1 MLKKYKSLKSLL
13 LLVFAILVTA
23 PLMSVKANSDVVYT
37 NTTRTEVVYRYTI
50 EAYDVLIDVKEN
62 NVLEITESIKAN
74 FKEPRHGIIRKIP
87 LRNTVKRNDGSVTK
101 NSVRLTDLSVSEE
114 YEDSNDSGYRVI
126 KIGDADETITGIHDY
141 VIRYSYNL
149 GKDSSKDFDELY
161 FNIIGDEWDTEINN
175 VTFTINMPKEFDVSK
190 LGFSSGKYG
199 TVGSNDV
206 EYTVEGNKIVGSL
219 KKKLDR
225 EEALTVRCELP
236 EGYFVNAGIKLP
248 LLFPLMFIVPLIAAI
263 IAYLMWSKYGRDD
276 VVVETVEF
284 YPPNGCNSAEA
295 AYFYKTSVSE
305 KDANSLLIYLASKGY
320 LKIVEIDKNNYK
332 IIKLKEYD
340 GNNSNEKL
348 FMDGLFKSKNE
359 VTKDDLYNKFYK
371 TIEKIKLNID
381 NYKNKALIYDS
392 KASSMRVYAVLLAAL
407 SVIVTVSIP
416 TFDYGLFSDVFVA
429 IMFGSIMV
437 LILAVE
443 LYSPIHV
450 AIKIMAVIPTLII
463 GLFMASE
470 LPIYYAASANNLTLI
485 AIIFGLVMALVVC
498 FFVRYMSKRTPYG
511 NEMYGRVK
519 GFRNFLV
526 SAEKDKLEA
535 LVNDD
540 PTYFYSI
547 LPFTYVLGVSDKWI
561 KKFEGM
567 TLEEPDW
574 YESNTPF
581 SIYHFNTFLSSTMSS
596 TVDRVVETSSGG
608 SSGGFSGGGFSGGG
622 SGGGGGS
629 SW

>member
-13 LLVFAILVTA
+13 LLVFAILVTL
-23 PLMSVKANSDVVYT
+23 PFMSVKANSDVVYT
-37 NTTRTEVVYRYTI
+37 NTTRTEVIYRYTI

-114 YEDSNDSGYRVI
+114 YEVSNDSGYRVI
-126 KIGDADETITGIHDY
+126 KIGEENQTITGIHDY

-206 EYTVEGNKIVGSL
+206 EYTVEGNKIVGTL

-263 IAYLMWSKYGRDD
+263 LAYFMWSKYGRDD

-295 AYFYKTSVSE
+295 AYFYKTSVTD

-381 NYKNKALIYDS
+381 NYKNKQLIYDS
-392 KASSMRVYAVLLAAL
+392 KASSMRVYAVLLAVL
-407 SVIVTVSIP
+407 SLIVTVSIP
-416 TFDYGLFSDVFVA
+416 TFDYGILSDVFVA
-429 IMFGSIMV
+429 IVFGFIMV

-450 AIKIMAVIPTLII
+450 AIKIMSVIPTLII
-463 GLFMASE
+463 GLFMASD

-485 AIIFGLVMALVVC
+485 AIIFGLIMTLVVC

-540 PTYFYSI
+540 PTYFYNI

-581 SIYHFNTFLSSTMSS
+581 SIYHFNTFLSSTMNS

>member
-13 LLVFAILVTA
+13 LLVFAILVTL
-23 PLMSVKANSDVVYT
+23 PFMSVKANSDVVYT
-37 NTTRTEVVYRYTI
+37 NTTRTEVIYRYTI
-50 EAYDVLIDVKEN
+50 EAYDVSIDVKEN

-101 NSVRLTDLSVSEE
+101 NSVRLTDLSVSDN
-114 YEDSNDSGYRVI
+114 YEVSNDSGYRVI

-248 LLFPLMFIVPLIAAI
+248 VLFPLMFIVPLIAAI

-295 AYFYKTSVSE
+295 AYFYKTSVTD

-381 NYKNKALIYDS
+381 NYKNKQLIYDS
-392 KASSMRVYAVLLAAL
+392 KASSMRVYAVLLAVL
-407 SVIVTVSIP
+407 SLIVTVSIP
-416 TFDYGLFSDVFVA
+416 TFDYGILSDVFVA
-429 IMFGSIMV
+429 IVFGSIMV

-450 AIKIMAVIPTLII
+450 AIKIMSVIPTLII
-463 GLFMASE
+463 GLFMASD
-470 LPIYYAASANNLTLI
+470 LPIYYAASASNLTLI
-485 AIIFGLVMALVVC
+485 AIIFGLIMTLVVC

-540 PTYFYSI
+540 PTYFYNI

-561 KKFEGM
+561 KKFEGI
-567 TLEEPDW
+567 TLEEPEW

-581 SIYHFNTFLSSTMSS
+581 SIYHFNTFLSSTMNS

>member
-13 LLVFAILVTA
+13 LLVFAILVTL
-23 PLMSVKANSDVVYT
+23 PFMSVKANSDVVYT

-114 YEDSNDSGYRVI
+114 YEVSNDSGYRVI
-126 KIGDADETITGIHDY
+126 KIGEENQTITGIHDY
-141 VIRYSYNL
+141 VIKYSYNL

-248 LLFPLMFIVPLIAAI
+248 VLFPLMFIVPLIAAI

-295 AYFYKTSVSE
+295 AYFYKTSVTE

-332 IIKLKEYD
+332 IIKLNEYD

-381 NYKNKALIYDS
+381 NYKNKQLIYDS

-429 IMFGSIMV
+429 IMFGAIMV

-485 AIIFGLVMALVVC
+485 AIIFGLIMALVVC

-540 PTYFYSI
+540 PTYFYNI

-581 SIYHFNTFLSSTMSS
+581 SIYHFNTFLSSTMNS

>member
-13 LLVFAILVTA
+13 LLVFAILVTV
-23 PLMSVKANSDVVYT
+23 PFMSVKANSDVVYT
-37 NTTRTEVVYRYTI
+37 NTTRTEVIYRYTI

-114 YEDSNDSGYRVI
+114 YEVSNDSGYRVI
-126 KIGDADETITGIHDY
+126 KIGEENQTITGIHDY
-141 VIRYSYNL
+141 VIKYSYNL

>member
-13 LLVFAILVTA
+13 LIVFAILLTIPFMNVLA
-23 PLMSVKANSDVVYT
+23 DDEVIYT
-37 NTTRTEVVYRYTI
+37 NTTRTELIYRYTI
-50 EAYDVLIDVKEN
+50 EAYDVSIDVNEN

-101 NSVRLTDLSVSEE
+101 NSVRLTDLSVSDN
-114 YEDSNDSGYRVI
+114 YEVSNDSGYRVI

-199 TVGSNDV
+199 TVGSNEV
-206 EYTVEGNKIVGSL
+206 EYTVDGNKIIGSL

-263 IAYLMWSKYGRDD
+263 LAYFMWSKYGRDD

-295 AYFYKTSVSE
+295 AYFYKTSVTD

-381 NYKNKALIYDS
+381 NYKNKQLIYDS
-392 KASSMRVYAVLLAAL
+392 KASSMRVYAVLLAVL
-407 SVIVTVSIP
+407 SLIVTVSIP
-416 TFDYGLFSDVFVA
+416 TFDYGILSDVFVA
-429 IMFGSIMV
+429 IVFGSIMV

-450 AIKIMAVIPTLII
+450 AIKIMSVIPTLII
-463 GLFMASE
+463 GLFMASD
-470 LPIYYAASANNLTLI
+470 LPIYYAASASNLTLI
-485 AIIFGLVMALVVC
+485 AIIFGLIMTLVVC

-540 PTYFYSI
+540 PTYFYNI

-581 SIYHFNTFLSSTMSS
+581 SIYHFNTFLSSTMNS
-596 TVDRVVETSSGG
+596 TVDRVVETSSGT

>member
-1 MLKKYKSLKSLL
+1 MLKKYKSLKGLL
-13 LLVFAILVTA
+13 LLVFAILVIL
-23 PLMSVKANSDVVYT
+23 PFMSVKANSDVVYT

-114 YEDSNDSGYRVI
+114 YEVSNDSGYRVI

-141 VIRYSYNL
+141 VIKYSYNL

-248 LLFPLMFIVPLIAAI
+248 VLFPLMFIVPLIAAI

-276 VVVETVEF
+276 LVVETVEF

-392 KASSMRVYAVLLAAL
+392 KASSMRVYAVLLAFL

-498 FFVRYMSKRTPYG
+498 FFVRYMSKRTTYG

>member
-13 LLVFAILVTA
+13 LIVFAILLTIPFMNA
-23 PLMSVKANSDVVYT
+23 KADDEVIYT
-37 NTTRTEVVYRYTI
+37 NTTRTEFIYRYTI
-50 EAYDVLIDVKEN
+50 EAYDVSIDVKEN
-62 NVLEITESIKAN
+62 NILEITESIKAN

-101 NSVRLTDLSVSEE
+101 NSVRLTDLTVSDN
-114 YEDSNDSGYRVI
+114 YEVSNDSGYRVI
-126 KIGDADETITGIHDY
+126 KIGEENQTITGIHDY
-141 VIRYSYNL
+141 VIKYSYNL

-161 FNIIGDEWDTEINN
+161 FNIIGDEWDTEIKN

-206 EYTVEGNKIVGSL
+206 EYTVDGNKITGFL
-219 KKKLDR
+219 KKKLGR

-248 LLFPLMFIVPLIAAI
+248 ILFPLMFIVPFVAAI

-284 YPPNGCNSAEA
+284 YPPNGCNSAET
-295 AYFYKTSVSE
+295 AYFYKTSVTD

-392 KASSMRVYAVLLAAL
+392 KASSMRVYAVLLAVL
-407 SVIVTVSIP
+407 SLIVTVSIP
-416 TFDYGLFSDVFVA
+416 TFDYGVFSDVFVA
-429 IMFGSIMV
+429 IFCGAMLV

-450 AIKIMAVIPTLII
+450 AIKIIAVIPTLII
-463 GLFMASE
+463 GAFMASD
-470 LPIYYAASANNLTLI
+470 LPIYYAASANSLTLI
-485 AIIFGLVMALVVC
+485 AIIFGLVMTLVVC

-574 YESNTPF
+574 YESNSPF
-581 SIYHFNTFLSSTMSS
+581 SINHFNLFLSSTMDS
-596 TVDRVVETSSGG
+596 TVDRVVETSSGT

>member
-13 LLVFAILVTA
+13 LLVFAILVTL
-23 PLMSVKANSDVVYT
+23 PFMSVKANSDVVYT
-37 NTTRTEVVYRYTI
+37 NTTRTEVIYRYTI
-50 EAYDVLIDVKEN
+50 EAYDVSIDVKEN

-101 NSVRLTDLSVSEE
+101 NSVRLTDLSVSDN
-114 YEDSNDSGYRVI
+114 YEVSNDSGYRVI

-206 EYTVEGNKIVGSL
+206 EYTVDGNKIIGSL
-219 KKKLDR
+219 KKKLDM

-248 LLFPLMFIVPLIAAI
+248 LLFPLMFIVPLIVAI
-263 IAYLMWSKYGRDD
+263 LAYFMWSKYGRDD

-295 AYFYKTSVSE
+295 AYFYKTSVTD

-381 NYKNKALIYDS
+381 NYKNKQLIYDS

-429 IMFGSIMV
+429 IMFGAIMV

-540 PTYFYSI
+540 PTYFYNI

-581 SIYHFNTFLSSTMSS
+581 SIYHFNTFLSSAMNS

>member
-13 LLVFAILVTA
+13 LIVFAILLTIPFMNA
-23 PLMSVKANSDVVYT
+23 KADDEVIYT
-37 NTTRTEVVYRYTI
+37 NTTRTKLIYRYTI
-50 EAYDVLIDVKEN
+50 EAYDVSIDVKEN
-62 NVLEITESIKAN
+62 NILEITESIKAN

-101 NSVRLTDLSVSEE
+101 NSARLTDLSVSEE
-114 YEDSNDSGYRVI
+114 YEVSNDSGYRVI
-126 KIGDADETITGIHDY
+126 KIGEENQTITGIHDY
-141 VIRYSYNL
+141 VMKYSYNL

-248 LLFPLMFIVPLIAAI
+248 LLFPLMFIVPLVAAI
-263 IAYLMWSKYGRDD
+263 LAYFMWSKYGRDD

-284 YPPNGCNSAEA
+284 YPPNGCNSAET
-295 AYFYKTSVSE
+295 AYFYKTSVTD

-392 KASSMRVYAVLLAAL
+392 KASSMRVYAVLLAVL
-407 SVIVTVSIP
+407 SLIVTVSIP
-416 TFDYGLFSDVFVA
+416 TFDYGVFSDVFVA
-429 IMFGSIMV
+429 IFCGAMLV

-450 AIKIMAVIPTLII
+450 AIKIIAVIPTIII
-463 GLFMASE
+463 GAFMVSD

-485 AIIFGLVMALVVC
+485 AIIFGLVMTLVVC

-567 TLEEPDW
+567 TLVEPEW
-574 YESNTPF
+574 YESNSPF
-581 SIYHFNTFLSSTMSS
+581 SINHFNLFLSSTMDS
-596 TVDRVVETSSGG
+596 TVDRVVETSSGT

>member
-1 MLKKYKSLKSLL
+1 MLKKNKSLKSLL

-114 YEDSNDSGYRVI
+114 YEVSNDSGYRVI
-126 KIGDADETITGIHDY
+126 KIGDENQTITGIHDY

-206 EYTVEGNKIVGSL
+206 EYTVEGNKIVGTL

-284 YPPNGCNSAEA
+284 YPPNGCNSVEA
-295 AYFYKTSVSE
+295 AYFYKTSVTE

-381 NYKNKALIYDS
+381 NYKNKQLIYDS